1 MFITILKFLS
11 LLRYNA
17 YMREAGIRDIKKIV
31 NIIENAKKSLKK
43 DGVDQWQIDSMNEKF
58 LQGQIETGKAFVYED
73 KGEILAYCFLS
84 DEKEKAYKV
93 WEDDFEGKSPLTIH
107 TFAVNTR
114 ARQKGIATRFFI
126 DIIKHAEKNSFDA
139 LRIDTHED
147 NFKMRGLI
155 NKLGFR
161 KIGQIFIDEEGVKKP
176 RICYERLL

>member
-1 MFITILKFLS
+1 MRKARITDL
-11 LLRYNA
+11 
-17 YMREAGIRDIKKIV
+17 KKII

-58 LQGQIETGKAFVYED
+58 LLGQIEVDKAFVYED

-84 DEKEKAYKV
+84 DEKEEAYRP
-93 WEDDFEGKSPLTIH
+93 WEDDFEGKIPLTIH
-107 TFAVNTR
+107 TFAVNAR
-114 ARQKGIATRFFI
+114 ATQKGIATRLFI
-126 DIIKHAEKNSFDA
+126 DIIRHAEKNFFDA
-139 LRIDTHED
+139 LRIDTHKD

-161 KIGQIFIDEEGVKKP
+161 KIGEILIDEEGAKKP